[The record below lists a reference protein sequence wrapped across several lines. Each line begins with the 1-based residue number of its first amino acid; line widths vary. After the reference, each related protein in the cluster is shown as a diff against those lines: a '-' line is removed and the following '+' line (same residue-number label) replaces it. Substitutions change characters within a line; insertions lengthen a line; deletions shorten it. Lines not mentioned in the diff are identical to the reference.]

1 MSAPPRRGI
10 FLDRDGVLLQSPV
23 VRGVPQPPPS
33 AADAEILPGVPAA
46 CRALRGAGFVL
57 IVVTNQPDIARG
69 VITEEA
75 ATAVNDALLAQ
86 VELDGVLMCIHDD
99 LDRCT
104 CRKPA
109 PGLLVTA
116 AARWGIDLGTSVM
129 VGDRWRDI
137 AAGKAAG
144 CHTIFVDRAY
154 SERRPEGQ
162 DLTVSSFP
170 EAVPWIMDQRGTEE
184 VSATCPLT

>member
-1 MSAPPRRGI
+1 MIAARRRAI
-10 FLDRDGVLLQSPV
+10 FLDRDGVLLESTV
-23 VRGVPQPPPS
+23 VNGGPRPAQS
-33 AADAEILPGVPAA
+33 AAYGKILPGVPEA
-46 CRALRGAGFVL
+46 CRVLRSSGFVL
-57 IVVTNQPDIARG
+57 IVVTNQPDVARG
-69 VITEEA
+69 LTTEEA
-75 ATAVNDALLAQ
+75 VTAVNDTLLAR

-99 LDRCT
+99 MDRCS

-109 PGLLVTA
+109 PGLLA
-116 AARWGIDLGTSVM
+116 AAADRWGLDLGASVM

-154 SERRPEGQ
+154 RERRPAGQ

-170 EAVPWIMDQRGTEE
+170 EAVPWIMARLGTEE
-184 VSATCPLT
+184 VTATCPLT

>member
-1 MSAPPRRGI
+1 MIAARRRAI
-10 FLDRDGVLLQSPV
+10 FLDRDGVLLESTV
-23 VRGVPQPPPS
+23 VNGRPRPAQS
-33 AADAEILPGVPAA
+33 AADGKILPGVPEA
-46 CRALRGAGFVL
+46 CRALRSSGFVL
-57 IVVTNQPDIARG
+57 IVVTNQPDVARG
-69 VITEEA
+69 LVTEEA
-75 ATAVNDALLAQ
+75 VTAVNDALLAA
-86 VELDGVLMCIHDD
+86 VELDDVLMCVHDD
-99 LDRCT
+99 TDKCS

-116 AARWGIDLGTSVM
+116 ANRWSIDLGVSVM

-154 SERRPEGQ
+154 RERRPAGQ

-170 EAVPWIMDQRGTEE
+170 EAVPWIMARLGTEE
-184 VSATCPLT
+184 VNAPCPLT